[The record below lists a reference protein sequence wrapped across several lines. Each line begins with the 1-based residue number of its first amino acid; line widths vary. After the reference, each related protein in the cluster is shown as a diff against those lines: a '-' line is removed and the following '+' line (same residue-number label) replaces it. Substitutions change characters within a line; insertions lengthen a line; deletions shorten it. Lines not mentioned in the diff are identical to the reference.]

1 MRKRYWLAGMQA
13 LMVGALLL
21 ICAGQSLAQGLGKK
35 HLPTITLQKWTGPP
49 TGVLAR
55 DTNFVSEPGPGEK
68 RFLLLPVF
76 IMNCLDTSNDP
87 INGYPGERIY
97 SFRMKLQYNST
108 LLRAVGV
115 QKRGQFP
122 NDNDLVVARDF
133 NMSWDIDQD
142 ADYKLETVGGPSA
155 YGERIMVTGSSST
168 ALPLPLK
175 PNAPP
180 GAKGCQW
187 GDTAVFF
194 YVLFEVVGDAQGSTS
209 GINTDQ
215 MILTLDSL
223 RWNEYAPGRVTPEME
238 ARGFEKFQEGVAPTR
253 ILDPNTGEPFIPNTY
268 GTSYISITPRPRI
281 DLLPTSQ
288 VAQINSDPSNYEL
301 VFPLQTQYGNPN
313 RIFRNILMVNG
324 VQGTKLRNIT
334 VATDAP
340 WLRIDSND
348 VVNPGVGGGGDGTGR
363 GLFFRE
369 IGLQQNFNVVAN
381 PALLPT
387 ADGSGYPTPGIY
399 IGYITLRSV
408 DALNSAVRLRI
419 VLIVNRNPLESGLD
433 TSSEPTSTRGIRLMF
448 RNSAPSPDTTYLTF
462 GTGIGATDAPDL
474 LFGEAEAA
482 TPGSVNQFY
491 ARFFPPLLGAGFN
504 GLVDTRG
511 LPPVTTN
518 PATNLQSLDIREYRV
533 DTTIVYCVKFSA
545 GAPQNYPVVIEYD
558 TRDFPPNALLYL
570 RDNLNGTIFNYD
582 MRGTT
587 NVGPTTRTIVIRDP
601 NVTGFCIEYTL
612 PSVIQF
618 PEVRERGWNF
628 VSLPVVPSNPTSG
641 TVFPNISSGRP
652 LLFNGG
658 NGFLPMDTVA
668 PGYGYF
674 VKYGDVVDRTVSGV
688 AVKRIDPTLPLYINV
703 RLNLGWNT
711 VGALSVPT
719 YADDTYMT
727 FRPIGSGRSPSRVG
741 EVYSYTPQRGYVQT
755 ARILPGL
762 GYWIKVDGSGYYI
775 LTAPPSELNGKI
787 EPKIAD
793 DYKVLNQLRI
803 SDADQKVSTLYFGR
817 NGSVSNSRYE
827 LPPAPGESMFDARF
841 SNNGFVSAS
850 KEATASHVVSF
861 QGTEYPVVLSV
872 NNADVEY
879 VVSDALTGY
888 VLGTLKQGEAGA
900 IRINNPL
907 VKSVKLTAVGT
918 ASTMLGAAYPNPAT
932 NTASFEFAVPTEQ
945 QVTITLIN
953 ALGVE
958 VKSLY
963 SGVATGLNRVEIAT
977 EGLAAGVY
985 FYKMTTNGR
994 TETRQLVIAN

>member
-35 HLPTITLQKWTGPP
+35 HLPTITLQKWAGPP
-49 TGVLAR
+49 NGVLAR

-68 RFLLLPVF
+68 RFLLLPIF
-76 IMNCLDTSNDP
+76 IKNCLDTSNDP

-97 SFRMKLQYNST
+97 SFRMKLQYNNT

-133 NMSWDIDQD
+133 NMSWDVDQD

-168 ALPLPLK
+168 PLPLPLA

-194 YVLFEVVGDAQGSTS
+194 YVLFEVVGDAQGTAS

-223 RWNEYAPGRVTPEME
+223 RWNEYAPGNVSPEME

-253 ILDPNTGEPFIPNTY
+253 ILDPNTGQPFIPNTY

-288 VAQINSDPSNYEL
+288 VTQINSDPSNYEL

-334 VATDAP
+334 VETDAP

-348 VVNPGVGGGGDGTGR
+348 VVNPGVGGGGDGSGR

-381 PALLPT
+381 PSLLPT

-399 IGYITLRSV
+399 IGYVTLRSV

-433 TSSEPTSTRGIRLMF
+433 TSSEPTDTKGIRLMF
-448 RNSAPSPDTTYLTF
+448 RNSASSPDTTYLTF
-462 GTGIGATDAPDL
+462 GTGIGASDSSDL

-482 TPGSVNQFY
+482 TPGTPNQFY
-491 ARFFPPLLGAGFN
+491 ARFYPPALGAGFN

-511 LPPVTTN
+511 LPPMATN
-518 PATNLQSLDIREYRV
+518 PAFNFKSLDIREYRV

-545 GAPQNYPVVIEYD
+545 GAPQNYPVVVEYD
-558 TRDFPPNALLYL
+558 TRDFPPGALLYL
-570 RDNLNGTIFNYD
+570 RDNLNGTVFNYD

-628 VSLPVVPSNPTSG
+628 VSLPVVPSNPASG
-641 TVFPNISSGRP
+641 TVFPNISSG
-652 LLFNGG
+652 
-658 NGFLPMDTVA
+658 LPITFSSNQYNTADTVA
-668 PGYGYF
+668 PGIGYF
-674 VKYGDVVDRTVSGV
+674 VKYADVVDRTVSGV
-688 AVKRIDPTLPLYINV
+688 AVKRIDPTLPLYLTV
-703 RLNLGWNT
+703 KVFPGWNT
-711 VGALSVPT
+711 VGALAVPT
-719 YADDTYMT
+719 YVDDNYMS
-727 FRPIGSGRSPSRVG
+727 FRPVGSGRSPGRVG
-741 EVYSYTPQRGYVQT
+741 EVYSYKPQRGYEQT

-762 GYWIKVDGSGYYI
+762 GYWLKVDGTGYYV
-775 LTAPPSELNGKI
+775 LTAPASELNGKV

-803 SDADQKVSTLYFGR
+803 SDADQKVGTVYFGR
-817 NGSVSNSRYE
+817 NGSIGNQRYE
-827 LPPAPGESMFDARF
+827 LPPVPGESMFDVRF

-850 KEATASHVVSF
+850 KELNGAHVVNF

-872 NNADVEY
+872 NNADADY
-879 VVSDALTGY
+879 VVTDALTGY

-907 VKSVKLTAVGT
+907 VKSVKLTATGT
-918 ASTMLGAAYPNPAT
+918 SATMLSAAYPNPAT
-932 NTASFEFAVPTEQ
+932 NSASFEFAVPAEQ
-945 QVTITLIN
+945 SVTISLID

-963 SGVATGLNRVEIAT
+963 NGVAKGLNRVEIST